1 MKTSVRIWAGVL
13 GLIAAGVGSLT
24 AVVMFVSGYTRSTA
38 TVVVALRDPAISL
51 ADDRIGDISSVGTTA
66 KFFFNDIQ
74 GGDRTANHLGIVV
87 LCLVLATIGF
97 ALAGQAR
104 AGADHGRLWLLTR
117 TRYSAVLGWS
127 VVALGV
133 FPPLAENAAANAVLT
148 AAGSP
153 PGLSAVGSID
163 PTWVFIG
170 LGYLLTVRAMF
181 RGTRAF
187 GPHEPYATPANR

>member
-1 MKTSVRIWAGVL
+1 VRVL
-13 GLIAAGVGSLT
+13 GLIAAIAGSVT

-38 TVVVALRDPAISL
+38 TVVVALRDPAVSL
-51 ADDRIGDISSVGTTA
+51 ADDRIGDVSSVGTTA
-66 KFFFNDIQ
+66 KFFFSDIQ
-74 GGDRTANHLGIVV
+74 GGDRTANHLGVVV
-87 LCLVLATIGF
+87 LCLVLAAIGF

-104 AGADHGRLWLLTR
+104 AGADHGSPWLLTR

-153 PGLSAVGSID
+153 PGVSAVGGID
-163 PTWVFIG
+163 PTWVIIG
-170 LGYLLTVRAMF
+170 LGYLLSVRAVL
-181 RGTRAF
+181 RGTRACD
-187 GPHEPYATPANR
+187 PHEPLATQANR